1 MVASPQNTRIENQIL
16 HFSKQQQWDKVDSLW
31 PNLAEAP
38 SKNPK
43 FYAIVGNKLVKAD
56 KTDTFKNYARTLVE
70 ACQTL
75 DEPKILLQAARGILR
90 VLPEFEEMRQ
100 PVIDALRSQ
109 YEKKIKDLD
118 AYMDA
123 SGLLTRENIEEALKR
138 FLQFAK
144 CAPGEVFSHIEWG
157 EGVVQSID
165 PEKNEVHITFAKL
178 GDKTFSFQGA
188 NEFLK
193 RVAPS
198 HLYAQ
203 RLKRPERLKKNAKE
217 DPVGF
222 IKYCLKCLGGKAS
235 RADLKAELTKGVFTT
250 REWNSWWSKNRD
262 AFRFDPYL
270 AVTGSAASAK
280 LTLRKEPRS
289 YYEEVLEQ
297 ITKAPGLSNK
307 HKLISEAL
315 RLKNHEPI
323 PAPIAEKIAKSITQN
338 LESAQT
344 EAQAIE
350 YTYMLEDLVEATGN
364 HALIEGVTPT
374 NDIIAEDD
382 HPVDLLTQMEI
393 TDNQLRT
400 AKALKAAQPEQWT
413 HRAEEIVLSAPS
425 RLGQWVFRDMI
436 ANDQADIASH
446 IVEQL
451 LHRPYENPSLFI
463 WTANALR
470 DNKLSQLHVDISKEA
485 LYAVSLEMIEE
496 NQRRIARE
504 DSETASLRAMNRSLQ
519 NFLTEGH
526 FAIISNVME
535 ALEPDEARKRYRALM
550 ESNALSEGFK
560 VALDQ
565 VLRSVRSDLDEGETD
580 TGKGEHLVTAETF
593 QERQAEYQHIKNTE
607 IPENSEAI
615 GRAAAMG
622 DLSEN
627 AEYDSAKE
635 RQKVLFRRIES
646 LEDLLQRARVIDP
659 SDINNDE
666 IGFGTR
672 FEIKNLDSGEIEE
685 YTLLGIWDADP
696 DNSILSYI
704 TPFGRQF
711 MKRKVGDMLVV
722 VRPGGG
728 STQYKVLKIEN
739 ALK

>member
-1 MVASPQNTRIENQIL
+1 MAASAQNTRIENQIL
-16 HFSKQQQWDKVDSLW
+16 HFSKQQKWDKVDSLW
-31 PNLAEAP
+31 SNLVEAP
-38 SKNPK
+38 STNPK
-43 FYAIVGNKLVKAD
+43 FYAIVGNKLVKAE
-56 KTDTFKNYARTLVE
+56 KTDTFKGYAKTLVE
-70 ACQTL
+70 TCQTL
-75 DEPKILLQAARGILR
+75 EEPKILLQAARGILR
-90 VLPEFEEMRQ
+90 VLPEFDEMRQ
-100 PVIDALRSQ
+100 PVIDAIRAQ
-109 YEKKIKDLD
+109 YGKKIKDID
-118 AYMDA
+118 HYVDA
-123 SGLLTRENIEEALKR
+123 SGLLTRENIEQALKR

-157 EGVVQSID
+157 EGVVKSID
-165 PEKNEVHITFAKL
+165 PDKNEVHIDFAEV

-203 RLKRPERLKKNAKE
+203 RIKNPERLKKRAIE
-217 DPVGF
+217 DPVAF
-222 IKYCLKCLGGKAS
+222 IKYCLKCLGGKSS
-235 RADLKAELTKGVFTT
+235 RADLKTELTKGVFTA
-250 REWNSWWSKNRD
+250 REWNNWWSKNRD

-270 AVTGSAASAK
+270 AVTGSASAAK
-280 LTLRKEPRS
+280 LELRAEPRS

-297 ITKAPGLSNK
+297 ITRTPGLSDK

-315 RLKNHEPI
+315 RLKDHEPI
-323 PAPIAEKIAKSITQN
+323 PEAIGKQMATSIKQEI
-338 LESAQT
+338 ESSAT
-344 EAQAIE
+344 EAHIIE
-350 YTYMLEDLVEATGN
+350 YTYMLEDLAEATGN
-364 HALIEGVTPT
+364 SALLDGVLST
-374 NDIIAEDD
+374 NAIIAEDD
-382 HPVDLLTQMEI
+382 HPVDLLAQMEI

-400 AKALKAAQPEQWT
+400 AKALKVAQPDQWS

-425 RLGQWVFRDMI
+425 RLGQWVLRDMI
-436 ANDQADIASH
+436 ENEQSDTASH

-451 LHRPYENPSLFI
+451 LHRPYENPSLFV
-463 WTANALR
+463 WAVNALR
-470 DNKLSQLHVDISKEA
+470 DDKLPQLHVDISNEA
-485 LYAVSLEMIEE
+485 LFTVSMEMIEE
-496 NQRRIARE
+496 NHRRIARE
-504 DSETASLRAMNRSLQ
+504 DSEAASLRAINRNLQ

-526 FAIISNVME
+526 FEIISGVIE
-535 ALEPDEARKRYRALM
+535 AMEPDEARKRYKSLM
-550 ESNALSEGFK
+550 ESNSLSEGFK

-565 VLRSVRSDLDEGETD
+565 VLRSIRSDLDEEEAD
-580 TGKGEHLVTAETF
+580 TGQGEHLVTAETF
-593 QERQAEYQHIKNTE
+593 KERQAEYQHIKNTE

-646 LEDLLQRARVIDP
+646 LEDLLQRARVVDAD
-659 SDINNDE
+659 DINTDE

-672 FEIKNLDSGEIEE
+672 FEIKNLDTGEIEG

-696 DNSILSYI
+696 DNNVLSYI

-728 STQYKVLKIEN
+728 STQYKVLEIEN